1 MFEFTVEEST
11 KIIERFGTDFH
22 SKICRLMPSL
32 INKWEIST
40 LELVNSFSSSLV
52 FKCISESHGPVLMK
66 FGIDHMEFM
75 SEVHALEYFFGRGFC
90 RLIDVDVENSVL
102 LEELITPGFELKHEK
117 RMEKRLDTFI
127 DLYKKLHG
135 SSEMER
141 FNVKLHTREFSH
153 KSYKDWI
160 DRILDYME
168 QENEWIEIALH
179 MKKAKEFYLELTQ
192 EYADETLL
200 HGDLH
205 YYNILKG
212 KEGYKVID
220 PKGVIGNPIF
230 DIPRYVLN
238 EYYDE
243 SDRAIVD
250 EKIGKLF
257 SILSEQLMLP
267 KKVLSKLLYIEGAL
281 AICWNIES
289 GADIN
294 EKPEFL
300 NTLNHLTQYINLYEE
315 NLK

>member
-1 MFEFTVEEST
+1 MFEFTVEESA
-11 KIIERFGTDFH
+11 KIIERFGIEFH
-22 SKICRLMPSL
+22 TKICQL
-32 INKWEIST
+32 ISPVMTKWEII
-40 LELVNSFSSSLV
+40 EIKLVHSFSSSLV

-66 FGIDHMEFM
+66 FGVDHLEFL
-75 SEVHALEYFFGRGFC
+75 SEVHALKYFNGRGFC

-102 LEELITPGFELKHEK
+102 LEELITPGFELKLEE
-117 RMEKRLDTFI
+117 RMEKRLNIFI
-127 DLYKKLHG
+127 ELYKKIHG

-141 FNVKLHTREFSH
+141 FDKNLPAREYSH

-160 DRILDYME
+160 FRITDYME
-168 QENEWIEIALH
+168 QKAEWVEIALH
-179 MKKAKEFYLELTQ
+179 MKKAKEIYMELTQ
-192 EYADETLL
+192 EYAGETLL

-212 KEGYKVID
+212 KEGYKIID

-243 SDRAIVD
+243 SDRTIVD
-250 EKIGKLF
+250 EKIENIF

-267 KKVLSKLLYIEGAL
+267 KKVLSKLLYIEGTL

-289 GADIN
+289 GADIS

-300 NTLNHLTQYINLYEE
+300 NTLDHLKKINITICVIS
-315 NLK
+315 

>member
-1 MFEFTVEEST
+1 MFEFKTEESD
-11 KIIERFGTDFH
+11 KIINRFGNEFY
-22 SKICRLMPSL
+22 SRLWTLMEVT
-32 INKWEIST
+32 IVKWQIVE

-52 FKCISESHGPVLMK
+52 FKGISEVHGPVLMK
-66 FGIDHMEFM
+66 FGVDHLEFL
-75 SEVHALEYFFGRGFC
+75 SEVHALKYFGGRGFC
-90 RLIDVDVENSVL
+90 RLIDVDVENSIL
-102 LEELITPGFELKHEK
+102 LEELITPGQELKLEEL
-117 RMEKRLDTFI
+117 MEKRLEIFI

-135 SSEMER
+135 STESQR
-141 FNVKLHTREFSH
+141 FDENLHTREFSH

-160 DRILDYME
+160 FRITDYMD
-168 QENEWIEIALH
+168 QKNEWLEIALH
-179 MKKAKEFYLELTQ
+179 MKKAKEIYMELTQ

-212 KEGYKVID
+212 KEGYQIID

-243 SDRAIVD
+243 SDRTIVD

-289 GADIN
+289 GS